1 MFDREDIAMLPE
13 SWTWMSTRDDS
24 LPEGAVVLTGE
35 RWSLVSLPRGKDKQC
50 LAPARCGT
58 RCTGLTSKLDY
69 GNHEQPALEYLFIRC
84 VPAKQY
90 Q

>member
-35 RWSLVSLPRGKDKQC
+35 R
-50 LAPARCGT
+50 
-58 RCTGLTSKLDY
+58 
-69 GNHEQPALEYLFIRC
+69 
-84 VPAKQY
+84 
-90 Q
+90 